1 MEKNSKRKTNRSAK
15 NKEESYD
22 HVIDTAFKLAVERG
36 WRGLLLNDIAEVA
49 GLTLAE
55 LHKQFPTKT
64 KILNAFQRR
73 TNDYVLASGVVE
85 GSSYRDRL
93 FGVLMLRF
101 DILHPYR
108 DAIRLI
114 SRDVA
119 CDPLA
124 TITQCAQLFS
134 SMALMLEA
142 AGINSGG
149 IDGAIRVKGLALIYS
164 HALQAWLSDDSP
176 DLSKTMAV
184 LDRDLDRAERLVEM
198 LCPRQETK
206 TEILEPAPPK

>member
-1 MEKNSKRKTNRSAK
+1 MEKSRKRRTNRSAK
-15 NKEESYD
+15 NKDEPYD

-36 WRGLLLNDIAEVA
+36 WRSLLLNDIAEAV

-64 KILNAFQRR
+64 AILNAFQRR
-73 TNDYVLASGVVE
+73 TNDCVLASGGVE

-101 DILHPYR
+101 DILQPYR

-114 SRDVA
+114 ARDVA
-119 CDPLA
+119 YDPLT
-124 TITQCAQLFS
+124 TINQCAQLFS
-134 SMALMLEA
+134 SMASMLEA

-149 IDGAIRVKGLALIYS
+149 IDGAIRVKGLAFIYA
-164 HALQAWLSDDSP
+164 HALQTWFSDDSP
-176 DLSKTMAV
+176 DLSKTMAT
-184 LDRDLDRAERLVEM
+184 LDRDLDRTERLVGI
-198 LCPRQETK
+198 LCPPQNTK
-206 TEILEPAPPK
+206 TKILKSTSPK